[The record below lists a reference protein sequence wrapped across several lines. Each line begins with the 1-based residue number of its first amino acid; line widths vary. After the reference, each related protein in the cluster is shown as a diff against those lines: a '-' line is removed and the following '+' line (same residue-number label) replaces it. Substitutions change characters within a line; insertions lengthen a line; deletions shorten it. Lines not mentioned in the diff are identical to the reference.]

1 MVHLNS
7 CFADRLSE
15 LRRER
20 SLTLIQME
28 KETGIS
34 KASINGWENKT
45 RIPRHDFV
53 IKLAQYFGV
62 SIDYMSG
69 AEQ

>member
-1 MVHLNS
+1 
-7 CFADRLSE
+7 
-15 LRRER
+15 
-20 SLTLIQME
+20 ME